1 MSTPLIVLL
10 VVIILL
16 GGGWGWYGYRGAA
29 WGAAGPG
36 YPDVVGLLVFV
47 LVVVLVIYLLRG
59 VL

>member
-1 MSTPLIVLL
+1 LLTTILVVLL
-10 VVIILL
+10 VLAIV
-16 GGGWGWYGYRGAA
+16 GGGVYRYPA

-47 LVVVLVIYLLRG
+47 LVVVLLVYLLRG

>member
-1 MSTPLIVLL
+1 LLTTILIVLL
-10 VVIILL
+10 VLAVV
-16 GGGWGWYGYRGAA
+16 GGVGCRYPA

-47 LVVVLVIYLLRG
+47 LVIVLVVWLVRG